1 MRLVEAAEERLN
13 VVVLDRSEGRLEVR
27 DLRERLPK
35 ERVAIRKAV
44 RSKKPA
50 TRSAIFHRKG
60 DEAKARALHELLGL
74 GLAVKA
80 LKGEGPSL
88 LVILVGKDWPPPALP
103 PAAEKT
109 GGRRFFLTAQTA
121 GSLVPY
127 GSFYV
132 KPKDAAAIKSGESLD
147 AGGGVAVDIGT
158 RSLRLGGAFRYSPLS
173 EKKESLGSELI
184 LTGLVRYFPLRGRVR
199 PALQLEGG
207 VTYFDP
213 SGSASETLTGAVLMP
228 GVGVY
233 GDVWAPGGKVRP
245 GRRFALTAFADVSYR
260 LSVLFPE
267 GISLFLV
274 QQAPV
279 RVGVGVTF

>member
-1 MRLVEAAEERLN
+1 VEARLS
-13 VVVLDRSEGRLEVR
+13 VIVLDRSEGRLEAR
-27 DLRERLPK
+27 DLRKRLPK

-44 RSKKPA
+44 RSKKA
-50 TRSAIFHRKG
+50 AARSAIFHRKG
-60 DEAKARALHELLGL
+60 DEAGAQALNELLGR

-80 LKGEGPSL
+80 LKGDGPNH
-88 LVILVGKDWPPPALP
+88 LVLLVGKDWPPPARP
-103 PAAEKT
+103 PAAQKT

-132 KPKDAAAIKSGESLD
+132 KPKGAGAVKSDESLD
-147 AGGGVAVDIGT
+147 AGGGVAVDFGT
-158 RSLRLGGAFRYSPLS
+158 RRLRLGGAFRYSPLS

-184 LTGLVRYFPLRGRVR
+184 LTGLVRYFPFRWRVR

-207 VTYFDP
+207 LTYFDP
-213 SGSASETLTGAVLMP
+213 SGSASETLTGAVLMA

-233 GDVWAPGGKVRP
+233 GDLWAPGGKVRP
-245 GRRFALTAFADVSYR
+245 GRRFALSAFADLSYR
-260 LSVLFPE
+260 VSVLFPE
-267 GISLFLV
+267 GVSLFLV

-279 RVGVGVTF
+279 RIGVGVNF